1 MQELL
6 RSIAGLTPPA
16 FIMGGLA
23 EDVLLGE
30 SLDRPHKDLDLLV
43 RRDQLDQLLAQLASI
58 GVGEWRVRLADTTGQ
73 PLLLSGRAPL
83 EDAGQAGGLEV
94 EVYAAAAEPDGGFS
108 FEVPAEGP
116 AGRRRLFLP
125 PDTFDYP
132 AARLASLSIHTLS
145 PLALGLMRAASAQ
158 TRHTGEK
165 RARDLAMLGRLRQT
179 FLSGLSDEQLQPRI
193 EDVAG

>member
-6 RSIAGLTPPA
+6 MSLAGLAPPA
-16 FIMGGLA
+16 FIMGGFA
-23 EDVLLGE
+23 EDVLLGQ
-30 SLDRPHKDLDLLV
+30 SLDRPHKDLDLLA
-43 RRDQLDQLLAQLASI
+43 RPDQLDPLLAQLTSI
-58 GVGEWRVRLADTTGQ
+58 GVGEWQVRLADAAGH

-83 EDAGQAGGLEV
+83 RDGEQAGGLEV

-132 AARLASLSIHTLS
+132 ATRLAGLAVHPLS
-145 PLALGLMRAASAQ
+145 PLALALMRAASAQ

-165 RARDLAMLGRLRQT
+165 QARDLAMLARLRQA
-179 FLSGLSDEQLQPRI
+179 FLSGLSDQQLQPRI